1 MWTFVAHALGATTD
15 QLLRVKQV
23 HGRRVRIVHEGGL
36 TPDAVAARPEADAI
50 ISNARDAV
58 LAVQV
63 ADCVPMLMVD
73 PQQGAAGAV
82 HAGWR
87 GTAAGIS
94 AATLAAMHEQF
105 GSQAHEIIVCLG
117 PSIGRC
123 CYEVGEELV
132 ASFRSQGATD
142 DQLARWFTRT
152 TTGSLRLD
160 LWQANYDLLVAAGVT
175 PQRIHMSRLCTQT
188 HAEVFD
194 SYRAQG
200 ARAGRMIA
208 AIKVPRV

>member
-1 MWTFVAHALGATTD
+1 
-15 QLLRVKQV
+15 
-23 HGRRVRIVHEGGL
+23 
-36 TPDAVAARPEADAI
+36 
-50 ISNARDAV
+50 
-58 LAVQV
+58 
-63 ADCVPMLMVD
+63 
-73 PQQGAAGAV
+73 
-82 HAGWR
+82 
-87 GTAAGIS
+87 
-94 AATLAAMHEQF
+94 
-105 GSQAHEIIVCLG
+105 
-117 PSIGRC
+117 
-123 CYEVGEELV
+123 V